1 MSVNI
6 AGEKKARVSAA
17 RLRKAAL
24 TALSVL
30 GRARAGLTI
39 VLADDAKLGRLNRL
53 YRGKKGP
60 TDILSFATGDLADL
74 GDIFISLKQARKKAA
89 KRGMARAD
97 YLTLLAVHGVL
108 HLCGFDHER
117 TADAEKMEKKENAIM
132 RKLNV
137 KL

>member
-6 AGEKKARVSAA
+6 AGEKNASVSAA

-30 GRARAGLTI
+30 GRIRAGLTI
-39 VLADDAKLGRLNRL
+39 VLVGEKKIGGLNRL

-60 TDILSFATGDLADL
+60 TDILSFATGDLTDL

-89 KRGMARAD
+89 ERGMAERD
-97 YLTLLAVHGVL
+97 YLTLLAVHGTL
-108 HLCGFDHER
+108 HLFGFDHEKP
-117 TADAEKMEKKENAIM
+117 ADAEKMEKKENAIM